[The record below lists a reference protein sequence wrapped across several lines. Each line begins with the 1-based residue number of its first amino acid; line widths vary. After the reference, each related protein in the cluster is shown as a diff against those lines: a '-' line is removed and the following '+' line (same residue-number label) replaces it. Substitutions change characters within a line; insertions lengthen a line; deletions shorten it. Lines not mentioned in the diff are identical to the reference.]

1 MTGAMA
7 LERHRALG
15 IAGAVLFAAVG
26 IWACG
31 RSLPLGLGVLLGVP
45 VLILLTAAAV
55 RRPVLA
61 VAAFAVLL
69 PAGGI
74 ALPMAMNLVQVLAA
88 FTAMVVL
95 AARISGRGRPIGWS
109 PLLAASVLLVVSAI
123 LSSLTSF
130 ALSRS
135 LTMCV
140 NYLVGLALA
149 AAVVAAT
156 ARRSDLLMAAM
167 GLVVGGAGLCGAA
180 LTSIPNLK
188 ARYHATLVDNRPVGT
203 FAQPNELGLC
213 AAMMLCFSLAMA
225 IVMWRRR
232 RTALSVVC
240 AVASAMA
247 LVALVLSLSR
257 GAWIGG
263 IAGLAVLIAL
273 LRGARRPLLICLTA
287 VSVTTVVFVLAAPA
301 TSGSSVFADRLSSI
315 FTGER
320 SPYDER
326 PAAWA
331 GAVQQMS
338 QSPLLGSGPAAYQAA
353 AAQGVAQLT
362 DVRQVDHAHV
372 LYLTVGAEQ
381 GALGVAALV
390 TTIGVGAREA
400 LRNRAAVNHSTSGSG
415 DSASAPPEPAYS
427 GVSAAAAAALAAV
440 SAQGVVDYSL
450 RNPVLGTMTWLLIG
464 LLAACARTR
473 STMPDDVEPEGGR
486 T

>member
-7 LERHRALG
+7 LERHRTLG
-15 IAGAVLFAAVG
+15 IAGAVLFAGVG
-26 IWACG
+26 IWVCA
-31 RSLPLGLGVLLGVP
+31 RSVPLGLGLLFVLP
-45 VLILLTAAAV
+45 ALILLTVAAL

-74 ALPMAMNLVQVLAA
+74 GLPLAMNLVQLLAA
-88 FTAMVVL
+88 FTAMIVL

-109 PLLAASVLLVVSAI
+109 PVLAASVLLVVSAV

-130 ALSRS
+130 DLSNS
-135 LTMCV
+135 LTQCV
-140 NYLVGLALA
+140 NYLAGLALA

-156 ARRSDLLMAAM
+156 ERRSDLLVAAM
-167 GLVVGGAGLCGAA
+167 ALVVGGAVLCGTV
-180 LTSIPNLK
+180 LTSVPHLE
-188 ARYHATLVDNRPVGT
+188 ARYDATLVDNRPVGT

-213 AAMMLCFSLAMA
+213 AAMILCFGLAMA
-225 IVMWRRR
+225 IVMQRRR
-232 RTALSVVC
+232 HTALSVVC
-240 AVASAMA
+240 AIASALA

-263 IAGLAVLIAL
+263 GVGLVVLFAL

-287 VSVTTVVFVLAAPA
+287 VSVAVVAFVLAAPA
-301 TSGSSVFADRLSSI
+301 TSGSSVFAERLSSI

-331 GAVQQMS
+331 GAVQQMRE
-338 QSPLLGSGPAAYQAA
+338 SPLLGSGPAAYQAA
-353 AAQGVAQLT
+353 AARGVAQFT
-362 DVRQVDHAHV
+362 DVRHVDHAHV

-390 TTIGVGAREA
+390 TTIGVGTREA
-400 LRNRAAVNHSTSGSG
+400 LRNRAAVTDSTSGAEDATST
-415 DSASAPPEPAYS
+415 ATQPAYS
-427 GVSAAAAAALAAV
+427 GVSAASAAALAAV
-440 SAQGVVDYSL
+440 TAQGVVDYSL

-473 STMPDDVEPEGGR
+473 SALPADVDPEGGR